1 MLNVVT
7 REEAV
12 RIILEKIPEAAE
24 AETIG
29 LSEALGKVVAE
40 DILSPEDL
48 PAYARSTV
56 DGFAVHAADTYG
68 CSEALP
74 AMVTYAGKVLMGE
87 DEKRVLPKGSCMQVP
102 TGGQVPDGAD
112 AVVMVEH
119 SEDLGDQFRYML
131 KPVAPGENVN
141 AKGDDIAL
149 GEVAVPK
156 GTLIEPRHTAVLAA
170 LGISELK
177 VRKPLTVG
185 ILSTGD
191 ELVDYT
197 ETPKGTE
204 IRNINSV
211 TLAAAV
217 EALGCHA
224 KQYPIVPDEEDAL
237 REAIDTVRKECD
249 FLIISGGSSV
259 GERDNVNRVLA
270 SFGEVYFHGVALK
283 PGKPTMFAM
292 LDGDVPAFG
301 LPGHPAAAFYT
312 FHLFAKPAILK
323 RRGAIAVPRYV
334 EAELSQKVPSNH
346 GREEILGVALE
357 DGKAVPLPA
366 KSGVVSVLS
375 RADGTITIPRDLEGL
390 ERGAKVKVL
399 LF

>member
-24 AETIG
+24 AETVG
-29 LSEALGKVVAE
+29 LPDALGKVVAE

-87 DEKRVLPKGSCMQVP
+87 DEKRVLPKASCMQVP
-102 TGGQVPDGAD
+102 TGGQVPEGAD

-149 GEVAVPK
+149 GGVAVPK

-170 LGISELK
+170 LGISEFK

-217 EALGCHA
+217 EALGCRA

-237 REAIDTVRKECD
+237 REAIDIVRRECD

>member
-12 RIILEKIPEAAE
+12 RIILEKIPEAADV
-24 AETIG
+24 ETVG
-29 LSEALGKVVAE
+29 LPDALDKVVAE

-56 DGFAVHAADTYG
+56 DGFAVRASDTYG

-87 DEKRVLPKGSCMQVP
+87 DEKRVLPKASCMQVP
-102 TGGQVPDGAD
+102 TGGQVPEGAD

-119 SEDLGDQFRYML
+119 SEDLGDEFRYML

-141 AKGDDIAL
+141 AKGDDIAV
-149 GEVAVPK
+149 GGVAVPK

-217 EALGCHA
+217 QALGCIA
-224 KQYPIVPDEEDAL
+224 KTYPIVPDEEDAL
-237 REAIDTVRKECD
+237 RAAIDTVRKECD
-249 FLIISGGSSV
+249 FLIVSGGSSV
-259 GERDNVNRVLA
+259 GERDNVNRVLS
-270 SFGEVYFHGVALK
+270 SFGEVFFHGVALK

-357 DGKAVPLPA
+357 NGKAVPLPA

-375 RADGTITIPRDLEGL
+375 KADGTITIPRDLEGL
-390 ERGAKVKVL
+390 ERGTKVKVL

>member
-12 RIILEKIPEAAE
+12 RIILEKIPEAADV
-24 AETIG
+24 ETVG
-29 LSEALGKVVAE
+29 LPDALGKVVAE

-56 DGFAVHAADTYG
+56 DGFAVRAADTYG

-102 TGGQVPDGAD
+102 TGGQVPEGAD

-119 SEDLGDQFRYML
+119 SEDLGDEFRYML

-149 GEVAVPK
+149 GGVAVPK

-217 EALGCHA
+217 QALGCIA
-224 KQYPIVPDEEDAL
+224 KTYPIVPDEEDAL
-237 REAIDTVRKECD
+237 RAAIDTVRRECD

-259 GERDNVNRVLA
+259 GERDNVNRVLS
-270 SFGEVYFHGVALK
+270 SFGKVYFHGVALK

-357 DGKAVPLPA
+357 NGKAVPLPA

-375 RADGTITIPRDLEGL
+375 KADGTITIPRDLEGL

>member
-12 RIILEKIPEAAE
+12 RIILEKIPEAADV
-24 AETIG
+24 ETVG
-29 LSEALGKVVAE
+29 LPDALGKVVAE

-56 DGFAVHAADTYG
+56 DGFAVRAADTYG

-102 TGGQVPDGAD
+102 TGGQVPEGAD

-119 SEDLGDQFRYML
+119 SEDLGDEFRYML

-149 GEVAVPK
+149 GGVAVPK

-217 EALGCHA
+217 EALGCIA
-224 KQYPIVPDEEDAL
+224 KTYPIVPDEEDAL
-237 REAIDTVRKECD
+237 RAAIDTVRRECD

-357 DGKAVPLPA
+357 NGKAVPLPA

-375 RADGTITIPRDLEGL
+375 KADGTITIPRDLEGL

>member
-12 RIILEKIPEAAE
+12 RIILEKIPEAADV
-24 AETIG
+24 ETVG
-29 LSEALGKVVAE
+29 LPDALDKVVAE

-56 DGFAVHAADTYG
+56 DGFAVRASDTYG
-68 CSEALP
+68 CSKALP

-87 DEKRVLPKGSCMQVP
+87 DEKRVLPKASCMAVP
-102 TGGQVPDGAD
+102 TGGQVPEGAD

-119 SEDLGDQFRYML
+119 SEDLGDEFRYML

-141 AKGDDIAL
+141 AKGDDIAI
-149 GEVAVPK
+149 GGVAVPK
-156 GTLIEPRHTAVLAA
+156 GTMLEPRHTAVLAA

-217 EALGCHA
+217 EALGCQA
-224 KQYPIVPDEEDAL
+224 KLYPIVPDEEAAL

-334 EAELSQKVPSNH
+334 EAALSQKVPSNH
-346 GREEILGVALE
+346 GREEIIGVALE
-357 DGKAVPLPA
+357 NGKAVPLPA

>member
-12 RIILEKIPEAAE
+12 RIILEKIPEAADV
-24 AETIG
+24 ETVG
-29 LSEALGKVVAE
+29 LPDALDKVVAE

-56 DGFAVHAADTYG
+56 DGFAVRASDTYG

-74 AMVTYAGKVLMGE
+74 AMVAYAGKVLMGE

-102 TGGQVPDGAD
+102 TGGQVPEGAD

-119 SEDLGDQFRYML
+119 SEDLGDEFRYML

-141 AKGDDIAL
+141 AKGDDIAI
-149 GEVAVPK
+149 GGVAVPK

-217 EALGCHA
+217 QALGCIA
-224 KQYPIVPDEEDAL
+224 KTYPIVPDEEDAL
-237 REAIDTVRKECD
+237 RAAIDTVRKECD

-357 DGKAVPLPA
+357 NGKAFPLPA

>member
-12 RIILEKIPEAAE
+12 RIILEKIPEAADV
-24 AETIG
+24 ETVG
-29 LSEALGKVVAE
+29 LPDALGKVVAE

-102 TGGQVPDGAD
+102 TGGQVPEGAD

-119 SEDLGDQFRYML
+119 SEDLGDEFRYML

-149 GEVAVPK
+149 GGVAVPK

-217 EALGCHA
+217 ETLGCIA
-224 KQYPIVPDEEDAL
+224 KTYPIVPDEEDAL
-237 REAIDTVRKECD
+237 RAAIDTVRKECD

-357 DGKAVPLPA
+357 NGKAVPLPA

-375 RADGTITIPRDLEGL
+375 KADGTITIPRDLEGL

>member
-149 GEVAVPK
+149 GGVAVPK
-156 GTLIEPRHTAVLAA
+156 GTLIEPRHTAILAA
-170 LGISELK
+170 LGISEFK

-217 EALGCHA
+217 EALGCNA
-224 KQYPIVPDEEDAL
+224 KTYPIVPDEEDAL

>member
-24 AETIG
+24 AETVS
-29 LSEALGKVVAE
+29 LPDALGKVVAE

-87 DEKRVLPKGSCMQVP
+87 DEKRVLPKASCMQVP
-102 TGGQVPDGAD
+102 TGGQVPEGAD

-119 SEDLGDQFRYML
+119 TEDLGDQFRYML

-156 GTLIEPRHTAVLAA
+156 GTMLEPRHTAVLAA
-170 LGISELK
+170 LGISEFK

-237 REAIDTVRKECD
+237 REAIDRVRKECD

-357 DGKAVPLPA
+357 NGKAVPLPA

>member
-149 GEVAVPK
+149 GGVAVPK
-156 GTLIEPRHTAVLAA
+156 GTLIEPRHTAILAS
-170 LGISELK
+170 LGISEFK

-346 GREEILGVALE
+346 GREEILGVPLE

>member
-12 RIILEKIPEAAE
+12 RIILEKIPEAADV
-24 AETIG
+24 ETVG
-29 LSEALGKVVAE
+29 LPDALGKVVAE

-102 TGGQVPDGAD
+102 TGGQVPEGAD

-119 SEDLGDQFRYML
+119 SEDLGDEFRYML

-149 GEVAVPK
+149 GGVAVPK

-217 EALGCHA
+217 QALGCIA
-224 KQYPIVPDEEDAL
+224 KTYPIVPDEEDAL
-237 REAIDTVRKECD
+237 RAAIDTVRRECD

-334 EAELSQKVPSNH
+334 EAALSQKVPSNH
-346 GREEILGVALE
+346 GREEIIGVALE
-357 DGKAVPLPA
+357 NGKAVPLPA

-390 ERGAKVKVL
+390 ERGAKVKV
-399 LF
+399 

>member
-12 RIILEKIPEAAE
+12 RIILEKIPEAADV
-24 AETIG
+24 ETVG
-29 LSEALGKVVAE
+29 LPDALDKVVAE

-56 DGFAVHAADTYG
+56 DGFAVRASDTYG

-87 DEKRVLPKGSCMQVP
+87 DEKRVLPKASCMAVP
-102 TGGQVPDGAD
+102 TGGQVPEGAD

-119 SEDLGDQFRYML
+119 SEDLGDEFRYML

-141 AKGDDIAL
+141 AKGDDIAI
-149 GEVAVPK
+149 GGVAVPK
-156 GTLIEPRHTAVLAA
+156 GTMLEPRHTAVLAA

-217 EALGCHA
+217 QALGCIA
-224 KQYPIVPDEEDAL
+224 KTYPIVPDEEDAL
-237 REAIDTVRKECD
+237 RAAIDTVRKECD

-334 EAELSQKVPSNH
+334 EAALSQKVPSNH
-346 GREEILGVALE
+346 GREEIIGVALE
-357 DGKAVPLPA
+357 NGKAVPLPA

>member
-7 REEAV
+7 KEDAV
-12 RIILEKIPEAAE
+12 HIVLEKIEISAAT
-24 AETIG
+24 ETV
-29 LSEALGKVVAE
+29 ALTESLGRVAAE

-48 PAYARSTV
+48 PAYNRSTV
-56 DGFAVHAADTYG
+56 DGFAVRAADTYG

-74 AMVTYAGKVLMGE
+74 AMVSYAGKVLMGE
-87 DEKRVLPKGSCMQVP
+87 DEKRVLPKAACMEVP

-119 SEDLGDQFRYML
+119 AEDLGDSFRYLL
-131 KPVAPGENVN
+131 KAVAPGENVN
-141 AKGDDIAL
+141 ARGDDIAR
-149 GEVAVPK
+149 GGVAVPA
-156 GTLIEPRHTAVLAA
+156 GTRIEPRHTAVLAA
-170 LGISELK
+170 LGISDIP
-177 VRKPLTVG
+177 VRKPVTVG

-197 ETPKGTE
+197 ETPSGTK

-217 EALGCHA
+217 QALGCRA
-224 KQYPIVPDEEDAL
+224 KTYPVVRDEESDL
-237 REAIDTVRKECD
+237 RAAIDKVRRECD
-249 FLIISGGSSV
+249 FLIVSGGSSV
-259 GERDNVNRVLA
+259 GERDNVNRVLS
-270 SFGEVYFHGVALK
+270 SFGTVYFHGVALK

-292 LDGDVPAFG
+292 LEGDVPAFG

-323 RRGAIAVPRYV
+323 RMGALAVPRYI
-334 EAELSQKVPSNH
+334 EAELSRKVPSNH

>member
-12 RIILEKIPEAAE
+12 RIILEKIPEAADV
-24 AETIG
+24 ETVG
-29 LSEALGKVVAE
+29 LPDALDKVVAE

-56 DGFAVHAADTYG
+56 DGFAVRASDTYG

-102 TGGQVPDGAD
+102 TGGQVPEGAD

-119 SEDLGDQFRYML
+119 SEDLGDEFRYML

-141 AKGDDIAL
+141 AKGDDIAV
-149 GEVAVPK
+149 GGVAVPK

-217 EALGCHA
+217 QALGCIA
-224 KQYPIVPDEEDAL
+224 KTYPIVPDEEDAL
-237 REAIDTVRKECD
+237 RAAIDTVRRECD

-270 SFGEVYFHGVALK
+270 SFGEVFFHGVALK

-357 DGKAVPLPA
+357 NGKAVPLPA

-375 RADGTITIPRDLEGL
+375 KADGTITIPRDLEGL

>member
-149 GEVAVPK
+149 GGVAVPK
-156 GTLIEPRHTAVLAA
+156 GTLIEPRHTAILAA
-170 LGISELK
+170 LGISEFK

>member
-24 AETIG
+24 MEIVSLTD
-29 LSEALGKVVAE
+29 ALGKVVAE

-87 DEKRVLPKGSCMQVP
+87 DEKRVLPKASCMQVP
-102 TGGQVPDGAD
+102 TGGQVPEGAD

-217 EALGCHA
+217 EALGCNA
-224 KQYPIVPDEEDAL
+224 KTYPIVPDEEDAL

-292 LDGDVPAFG
+292 LDGNVPAFG

>member
-12 RIILEKIPEAAE
+12 RIILEKIPEAADV
-24 AETIG
+24 ETVG
-29 LSEALGKVVAE
+29 LPDALGKVVAE

-56 DGFAVHAADTYG
+56 DGFAVRAADTYG

-102 TGGQVPDGAD
+102 TGGQVPEGAD

-119 SEDLGDQFRYML
+119 SEDLGDEFRYML

-149 GEVAVPK
+149 GGVAVPK

-217 EALGCHA
+217 QALGCIA
-224 KQYPIVPDEEDAL
+224 KTYPIVPDEEDAL
-237 REAIDTVRKECD
+237 RAAIDTVRRECD

-357 DGKAVPLPA
+357 NGKAVPLPA

-375 RADGTITIPRDLEGL
+375 KADGTITIPRDLEGL

>member
-56 DGFAVHAADTYG
+56 DGFAVHDADTYG

-149 GEVAVPK
+149 GGVAVPK

-170 LGISELK
+170 LGISEFK

-375 RADGTITIPRDLEGL
+375 RADGTITIAEPLRMYMG
-390 ERGAKVKVL
+390 GKSVIG
-399 LF
+399 

>member
-12 RIILEKIPEAAE
+12 RIILEKIPEAADV
-24 AETIG
+24 ETVG
-29 LSEALGKVVAE
+29 LPDALGKVVAE

-56 DGFAVHAADTYG
+56 DGFAVRAADTYG

-74 AMVTYAGKVLMGE
+74 AMVTYAGKVQMGE

-102 TGGQVPDGAD
+102 TGGQVPEGAD

-119 SEDLGDQFRYML
+119 SEDLGDEFRYML

-141 AKGDDIAL
+141 AKGDDIAV
-149 GEVAVPK
+149 GGVAVPK

-217 EALGCHA
+217 QALGCIA
-224 KQYPIVPDEEDAL
+224 KTYPIVPDEEDAL
-237 REAIDTVRKECD
+237 RAAIDTVRRECD

-270 SFGEVYFHGVALK
+270 SFGEVFFHGVALK

-357 DGKAVPLPA
+357 NGKAVPLPA

-375 RADGTITIPRDLEGL
+375 KADGTITIPRDLEGL
-390 ERGAKVKVL
+390 ERGVKVKVL

>member
-24 AETIG
+24 MEIVSLTD
-29 LSEALGKVVAE
+29 ALGKVVAE

-87 DEKRVLPKGSCMQVP
+87 DEKRVLPKASCMQVP
-102 TGGQVPDGAD
+102 TGGQVPEGAD

-170 LGISELK
+170 LGISELR

-217 EALGCHA
+217 EALGCNA
-224 KQYPIVPDEEDAL
+224 KTYPIVPDEEDAL

>member
-12 RIILEKIPEAAE
+12 RIILEKIPEAADV
-24 AETIG
+24 ETVG
-29 LSEALGKVVAE
+29 LPDALDKVVAE

-56 DGFAVHAADTYG
+56 DGFAVRASDTYG

-102 TGGQVPDGAD
+102 TGGQVPEGAD

-119 SEDLGDQFRYML
+119 SEDLGDEFRYML

-141 AKGDDIAL
+141 AKGDDIAV
-149 GEVAVPK
+149 GGVAVPK

-197 ETPKGTE
+197 EAPKGTE

-217 EALGCHA
+217 QALGCIA
-224 KQYPIVPDEEDAL
+224 KTYPIVPDEEDAL
-237 REAIDTVRKECD
+237 RAAIDTVRKECD

-357 DGKAVPLPA
+357 NGKAVPLPA

-375 RADGTITIPRDLEGL
+375 KADGTITIPRDLEGL

>member
-149 GEVAVPK
+149 GGVAVPK

-170 LGISELK
+170 LGISEFK

-217 EALGCHA
+217 EALGCNA
-224 KQYPIVPDEEDAL
+224 KTYPIVPDEEDAL

>member
-24 AETIG
+24 AETVG
-29 LSEALGKVVAE
+29 LPDALGKVVAE

-87 DEKRVLPKGSCMQVP
+87 DEKRVLPKASCMQVP
-102 TGGQVPDGAD
+102 TGGQVPEGAD

-170 LGISELK
+170 LGISELR

-357 DGKAVPLPA
+357 NGKAVPLPA

>member
-149 GEVAVPK
+149 GGVAVPK

-170 LGISELK
+170 LGISEFK

-217 EALGCHA
+217 VALGCNA
-224 KQYPIVPDEEDAL
+224 KTYPIVPDEEDAL

>member
-12 RIILEKIPEAAE
+12 KIILEQVPEAAE
-24 AETIG
+24 AE
-29 LSEALGKVVAE
+29 LVDLPNALGKVVAE

-56 DGFAVHAADTYG
+56 DGFAVRASDTYG

-87 DEKRVLPKGSCMQVP
+87 DEKRALPKASCMQVP
-102 TGGQVPDGAD
+102 TGGQVPEGAD

-119 SEDLGDQFRYML
+119 TEDLGDQFRYIL
-131 KPVAPGENVN
+131 KAVAPHENVN
-141 AKGDDIAL
+141 AKGDDIEQ
-149 GEVAVPK
+149 GSVAVPK
-156 GTLIEPRHTAVLAA
+156 GTLLEPRHTAVLAA
-170 LGISELK
+170 LGISQLK

-211 TLAAAV
+211 MIASAV
-217 EALGCHA
+217 RALGCDA
-224 KQYPIVPDEEDAL
+224 KLYPIVPDEEDAL
-237 REAIDTVRKECD
+237 QAAIDTVRKECD

-259 GERDNVNRVLA
+259 GERDNVNRVLS
-270 SFGEVYFHGVALK
+270 SFGKVYFHGVALK

-292 LDGDVPAFG
+292 LEGDVPAFG
-301 LPGHPAAAFYT
+301 LPGHTAAAFFT

-323 RRGAIAVPRYV
+323 RYGAIAVPRYV

-346 GREEILGVALE
+346 GREEIMAVALE
-357 DGKAVPLPA
+357 NGKAVPLPA

-390 ERGAKVKVL
+390 ERGTKVKVL

>member
-12 RIILEKIPEAAE
+12 RIILEKIPEAADV
-24 AETIG
+24 ETVG
-29 LSEALGKVVAE
+29 LPDALGKVVAE

-56 DGFAVHAADTYG
+56 DGFAVRASDTYG

-102 TGGQVPDGAD
+102 TGGQVPEGAD

-119 SEDLGDQFRYML
+119 SEDLGDEFRYML

-149 GEVAVPK
+149 GGVAVPK

-170 LGISELK
+170 LGISELN

-217 EALGCHA
+217 QALGCIA
-224 KQYPIVPDEEDAL
+224 KTYPIVPDEEDAL
-237 REAIDTVRKECD
+237 RAAIDTVRKECD

-357 DGKAVPLPA
+357 NGKAVPLPA

-375 RADGTITIPRDLEGL
+375 KADGTITIPRDLEGL

>member
-12 RIILEKIPEAAE
+12 RIILEKIPEAAD
-24 AETIG
+24 AEITS
-29 LSEALGKVVAE
+29 LPDAFGKVVAE

-102 TGGQVPDGAD
+102 TGGQVPEGAD

-119 SEDLGDQFRYML
+119 TEDLGDTFRYML

-149 GEVAVPK
+149 GGVAVPK

-170 LGISELK
+170 LGISEFK

-217 EALGCHA
+217 EALGCQA
-224 KQYPIVPDEEDAL
+224 KTYPVVPDEEAAL

-259 GERDNVNRVLA
+259 GERDNVNRVLS
-270 SFGEVYFHGVALK
+270 SFGKVYFHGVALK

-334 EAELSQKVPSNH
+334 EAELTQKVPSNH

-357 DGKAVPLPA
+357 NGKAVPLPA

>member
-12 RIILEKIPEAAE
+12 RIILEKIPEAADV
-24 AETIG
+24 ETVG
-29 LSEALGKVVAE
+29 LPDALGKVVAE

-56 DGFAVHAADTYG
+56 DGFAVRAADTYG

-102 TGGQVPDGAD
+102 TGGQVPEGAD

-119 SEDLGDQFRYML
+119 SEDLGDEFRYML

-149 GEVAVPK
+149 GGVAVPK

-217 EALGCHA
+217 QALGCIA
-224 KQYPIVPDEEDAL
+224 KTYPIAPDEEDAL
-237 REAIDTVRKECD
+237 RAAIDTVRRECD

-357 DGKAVPLPA
+357 NGKAVPLPA

-375 RADGTITIPRDLEGL
+375 KADGTITIPRDLEGL

>member
-149 GEVAVPK
+149 GGVAVPK

-170 LGISELK
+170 LGISEFK

-211 TLAAAV
+211 TFAAAV
-217 EALGCHA
+217 EALGCNA
-224 KQYPIVPDEEDAL
+224 KTYPIVPDEEDAL

>member
-149 GEVAVPK
+149 GGVAVPK

-217 EALGCHA
+217 EALGCNA
-224 KQYPIVPDEEDAL
+224 KTYPIVPDEEDAL

>member
-112 AVVMVEH
+112 AVVMVEL

>member
-24 AETIG
+24 AETVA
-29 LSEALGKVVAE
+29 LTEALGKVVAE

-87 DEKRVLPKGSCMQVP
+87 DEKRVLPKASCMQVP
-102 TGGQVPDGAD
+102 TGGQVPEGAD

-170 LGISELK
+170 LGISELR

-217 EALGCHA
+217 EALGCNA
-224 KQYPIVPDEEDAL
+224 KTYPIVPDEEDAL

-259 GERDNVNRVLA
+259 GERDNVNCVLA

-334 EAELSQKVPSNH
+334 GAELSQKVPSNH

>member
-12 RIILEKIPEAAE
+12 RIILEKIPEAADV
-24 AETIG
+24 ETVG
-29 LSEALGKVVAE
+29 LPDALDKVVAE

-56 DGFAVHAADTYG
+56 DGFAVRASDTYG

-87 DEKRVLPKGSCMQVP
+87 DEKRVLPKASCMQVP
-102 TGGQVPDGAD
+102 TGGQVPEGAD

-119 SEDLGDQFRYML
+119 SEDLGDEFRYML

-141 AKGDDIAL
+141 AKGDDIAV
-149 GEVAVPK
+149 GGVAVPK

-197 ETPKGTE
+197 ETPRGTE

-217 EALGCHA
+217 QALGCIA
-224 KQYPIVPDEEDAL
+224 KTYPIVPDEEDAL
-237 REAIDTVRKECD
+237 RAAIDTVRKECD

-334 EAELSQKVPSNH
+334 EAALSQKVPSNH
-346 GREEILGVALE
+346 GREESIGVALE
-357 DGKAVPLPA
+357 NGKAVPLPA

>member
-12 RIILEKIPEAAE
+12 RIILEKIPEAADV
-24 AETIG
+24 ETVG
-29 LSEALGKVVAE
+29 LPDALGKVVAE

-56 DGFAVHAADTYG
+56 DGFAVRAADTYG

-102 TGGQVPDGAD
+102 TGGQVPEGAD

-119 SEDLGDQFRYML
+119 SEDLGDEFRYML

-149 GEVAVPK
+149 GGVAVPK

-217 EALGCHA
+217 ETLGCIA
-224 KQYPIVPDEEDAL
+224 KTYPIVPDEEDAL
-237 REAIDTVRKECD
+237 RAAIDTVRKECD

-357 DGKAVPLPA
+357 NGKAVPLPA

-375 RADGTITIPRDLEGL
+375 KADGTITIPRDLEGL

>member
-24 AETIG
+24 AETTG

-87 DEKRVLPKGSCMQVP
+87 DEKRVLPKASCMQVP
-102 TGGQVPDGAD
+102 TGGQVPEGAD

-217 EALGCHA
+217 EALGCNA
-224 KQYPIVPDEEDAL
+224 KTYPIVPDEEDAL

>member
-12 RIILEKIPEAAE
+12 RIILEKIPEAADS
-24 AETIG
+24 ETIG

-149 GEVAVPK
+149 GGVAVPK
-156 GTLIEPRHTAVLAA
+156 GTMLEPRHTAVLAA

-217 EALGCHA
+217 EALGCQA
-224 KQYPIVPDEEDAL
+224 KLYPIVPDEEAAL

-270 SFGEVYFHGVALK
+270 SFGDVYFHGVALK

>member
-12 RIILEKIPEAAE
+12 QIILEKMPEAAGTKVVALPE
-24 AETIG
+24 V
-29 LSEALGKVVAE
+29 LGKVVAE

-56 DGFAVHAADTYG
+56 DGFAVRASDTYG

-87 DEKRVLPKGSCMQVP
+87 DEQRVLPPASCMAVP
-102 TGGQVPDGAD
+102 TGGQVPEGAD

-119 SEDLGDQFRYML
+119 SEDLGDTFRYML
-131 KPVAPGENVN
+131 KPVAPHENVN
-141 AKGDDIAL
+141 AKGDDIRKGA
-149 GEVAVPK
+149 VAVPK
-156 GTLIEPRHTAVLAA
+156 GTVLEPRHTAVLAA
-170 LGISELK
+170 LGISELP
-177 VRKPLTVG
+177 VREPLTVG

-191 ELVDYT
+191 ELVDYQ

-217 EALGCHA
+217 GALGCEA
-224 KQYPIVPDEEDAL
+224 KLYPIVPDEESAL
-237 REAIDTVRKECD
+237 REAIDRVRKECD
-249 FLIISGGSSV
+249 FLLISGGSSV
-259 GERDNVNRVLA
+259 GERDNVNRVLS

-292 LDGDVPAFG
+292 LEGDVPAFG
-301 LPGHPAAAFYT
+301 LPGHPAAAFFT
-312 FHLFAKPAILK
+312 FHLFARPAILK
-323 RRGAIAVPRYV
+323 RMGAIAVPRYV
-334 EAELSQKVPSNH
+334 EADLSQKVPSNH
-346 GREEILGVALE
+346 GREEIMAVALE
-357 DGKAVPLPA
+357 NGKAVPLPA

-390 ERGAKVKVL
+390 ERGTKVQVL

>member
-12 RIILEKIPEAAE
+12 RIILEKIPEAADV
-24 AETIG
+24 ETVG
-29 LSEALGKVVAE
+29 LPDALGKVVAE

-56 DGFAVHAADTYG
+56 DGFAVRAADTYG

-102 TGGQVPDGAD
+102 TGGQVPEGAD

-119 SEDLGDQFRYML
+119 SEDLGDEFRYML

-141 AKGDDIAL
+141 AKGDDIAV
-149 GEVAVPK
+149 GGVAVPK

-170 LGISELK
+170 LGISELN

-217 EALGCHA
+217 QALGCIA
-224 KQYPIVPDEEDAL
+224 KTYPIVPDEEDAL
-237 REAIDTVRKECD
+237 RAAIDTVRRECD

-270 SFGEVYFHGVALK
+270 SFGEVFFHGVALK

-334 EAELSQKVPSNH
+334 EAALSQKVPSNH
-346 GREEILGVALE
+346 GREEIIGVALE
-357 DGKAVPLPA
+357 NGKAVPLPA